1 VPPRS
6 SSSSSHRRAH
16 HLHLR
21 AAGLITFIFAPPRS
35 SPSSSRRRAHH
46 LHLRAAALITFIC
59 APPPS
64 SPSSSSRRRE
74 LLRRHFFICAGSE
87 SNHRFAISSFCWQQ
101 IQSPCCHFFIR
112 SAGIDC
118 RATIVSVC
126 QHILHVLPIFIA
138 PSQSSSSSSHL
149 AHLNCTVTLFIF
161 FEPSRSSSSRRHDLH
176 LL

>member
-74 LLRRHFFICAGSE
+74 SPRRHFFICAGSE
-87 SNHRFAISSFCWQQ
+87 SNHRDAISSFLPAANP
-101 IQSPCCHFFIR
+101 ITVPPFLHSFGRHRLPHHNLFSV
-112 SAGIDC
+112 SANPS
-118 RATIVSVC
+118 RASN
-126 QHILHVLPIFIA
+126 LHRAIA
-138 PSQSSSSSSHL
+138 I
-149 AHLNCTVTLFIF
+149 FIF
-161 FEPSRSSSSRRHDLH
+161 FKPSRSS
-176 LL
+176 